1 MAYIV
6 KLGTFAKKKNSTAQ
20 PDTSGWASF
29 NSVLKQGS
37 ELTNPTLQLRMEE
50 SDLVNYNYAYMFGSY
65 YWITSRTMVRND
77 LAEIKLEKDVMA
89 TYKTA
94 IGNSNLYIIRSS
106 VSYNGGIVDNY
117 YPATA
122 HTQITSE
129 LQDLDT
135 VPAVDFDSGYYLLT
149 VMGATGTA
157 GTGSEIIYQMS
168 TTEFF
173 VFLLTLFSGINGLQ
187 VTDFWNEIN
196 KLFGGNPQ
204 DLISGCV
211 WVPYP
216 FPYRDRSK
224 LTIGSYE
231 LNITGHVVTKN
242 VIDLATVYYTLPK
255 HPQSSSRG
263 SFLSTAPF
271 TSYTLSL
278 NCGGI
283 IELDSSKLMEKT
295 QIRVRRQLDVKGG
308 LFNIIDTGATAD
320 TILLGKIYGQMG
332 VPIDLK
338 GNGTGAVSIS
348 SLFSTIGSTAALV
361 ASGGT
366 ANAIAA
372 VSAGVGTVVSAA
384 GATSN
389 TASGFVAGLDEP
401 GRLTS
406 VFYYAA
412 DEDNT
417 NNGRPLCQMQNPANL
432 GGFMIAGK
440 APLAISC
447 TRPELEEIERY
458 ITTGFYYE

>member
-1 MAYIV
+1 MAYTV
-6 KLGTFAKKKNSTAQ
+6 KLGTFAKKINSTAQ
-20 PDTSGWASF
+20 PDMTGWAEFSV
-29 NSVLKQGS
+29 VLKQGS
-37 ELTNPTLQLRMEE
+37 ELTDPTLQLNVNE
-50 SDLVNYNYAYMFGSY
+50 SDIVNYNYAYIFGSF
-65 YWITSRTMVRND
+65 YWITSRKMVRTD
-77 LAEIKLEKDVMA
+77 LCELKLEKDVLA
-89 TYKTA
+89 SYKLE
-94 IGNSNLYIIRSS
+94 IGNSNLYILRSS

-149 VMGATGTA
+149 VMGATGSA

-187 VTDFWNEIN
+187 VSDFWNEIN

-216 FPYRDRSK
+216 FPYRDRSS

-242 VIDLATVYYTLPK
+242 VIDLADVYYTLPK

-308 LFNIIDTGATAD
+308 LYNIIDTGATAD

-361 ASGGT
+361 ASGGA
-366 ANAIAA
+366 ANALAA

-389 TASGFVAGLDEP
+389 TASGFVAGLDDP

-406 VFYYAA
+406 VFYYAT
-412 DEDNT
+412 DEDNA
-417 NNGRPLCQMQNPANL
+417 NNGRPLCQVTQPALL
-432 GGFMIAGK
+432 GGYIIAQK
-440 APLAISC
+440 PTISISAPLPEQQKISQF
-447 TRPELEEIERY
+447 L
-458 ITTGFYYE
+458 TTGFYYE

>member
-1 MAYIV
+1 MAYTV
-6 KLGTFAKKKNSTAQ
+6 KLGTFAKKINSTAQ
-20 PDTSGWASF
+20 PDMTGWAEFSV
-29 NSVLKQGS
+29 VLKQGS
-37 ELTNPTLQLRMEE
+37 ELTDPTLQLNVNE
-50 SDLVNYNYAYMFGSY
+50 SDIVNYNYAYIFGSY
-65 YWITSRTMVRND
+65 YWITSRKMVRTD
-77 LAEIKLEKDVMA
+77 LCELKLEKDVLA
-89 TYKTA
+89 SYKLE
-94 IGNSNLYIIRSS
+94 IGSSNLYILRSS
-106 VSYNGGIVDNY
+106 VSYDGGIVDNY

-149 VMGATGTA
+149 VMGASGSA

-216 FPYRDRSK
+216 FPYRDRSS

-242 VIDLATVYYTLPK
+242 VIDLADVFYTLPK

-295 QIRVRRQLDVKGG
+295 QIRIRRQLDVKGG
-308 LFNIIDTGATAD
+308 LYNIIDTGATAD

-361 ASGGT
+361 ASGGA
-366 ANAIAA
+366 ANALAA

-389 TASGFVAGLDEP
+389 TASGFVAGLDDP

-406 VFYYAA
+406 VFYYAT
-412 DEDNT
+412 DEDNA
-417 NNGRPLCQMQNPANL
+417 NNGRPLCQVTQPSLL
-432 GGFMIAGK
+432 GGYMIAQK
-440 APLAISC
+440 PTISISAPLPEQQKISQFL
-447 TRPELEEIERY
+447 TS
-458 ITTGFYYE
+458 GFYYE

>member
-1 MAYIV
+1 MAYTV
-6 KLGTFAKKKNSTAQ
+6 KLGTFAKKINSTAQ
-20 PDTSGWASF
+20 PDMTGWAEFSV
-29 NSVLKQGS
+29 VLKQGS
-37 ELTNPTLQLRMEE
+37 ELTDPTLQLNVDE
-50 SDLVNYNYAYMFGSY
+50 SDVVNYNYAYLFGSY
-65 YWITSRTMVRND
+65 YWITSRKMVRTD
-77 LAEIKLEKDVMA
+77 LCEIKLEKDVLA
-89 TYKTA
+89 SYKLE
-94 IGNSNLYIIRSS
+94 IGSSNLYILRSS

-129 LQDLDT
+129 QQDSDT

-149 VMGATGTA
+149 VMGASGAA

-168 TTEFF
+168 STEFF

-187 VTDFWNEIN
+187 VADFWNEIN

-211 WVPYP
+211 WVPYA
-216 FPYRDRSK
+216 FPYRDRSS

-255 HPQSSSRG
+255 HPQASTRG

-271 TSYTLSL
+271 TNYTLSL

-338 GNGTGAVSIS
+338 GNGTGAVTIS

-361 ASGGT
+361 ASGGS
-366 ANAIAA
+366 ANALAA

-412 DEDNT
+412 DEDNA
-417 NNGRPLCQMQNPANL
+417 NNGRPLCQVTQPAL
-432 GGFMIAGK
+432 IGGYMIAQK
-440 APLAISC
+440 PTISISAPL
-447 TRPELEEIERY
+447 PEQQKIGQFL
-458 ITTGFYYE
+458 TTGFYYE